1 MIGFIRRNR
10 YHFAKKK
17 HWKTEKCDSKFN
29 SLVLFY
35 TCITT
40 TLDFRQEKT
49 VSTAKMTFR
58 LVLHFFW
65 WSIWNWGDRKKK
77 EWNDLWWF
85 SVPVV
90 EISVFNLFSKNK
102 TRSTTA
108 PSSVNLFR
116 PWKCALL
123 SPRIAG
129 RWGIRPFAC
138 HRLCKYTCVHTLAS
152 HNPLDCPCKFYTTQN
167 RSWLLYLKS
176 KRRIINYV
184 Q

>member
-1 MIGFIRRNR
+1 MINM
-10 YHFAKKK
+10 
-17 HWKTEKCDSKFN
+17 E
-29 SLVLFY
+29 L
-35 TCITT
+35 
-40 TLDFRQEKT
+40 
-49 VSTAKMTFR
+49 
-58 LVLHFFW
+58 
-65 WSIWNWGDRKKK
+65 GDRKKK

-102 TRSTTA
+102 TRPTTA

-129 RWGIRPFAC
+129 RWGIRPFVC

-176 KRRIINYV
+176 KRRIINFEQGNTYSSV
-184 Q
+184 PNRSPCAFIFFCLFSPACISYLGLCVY